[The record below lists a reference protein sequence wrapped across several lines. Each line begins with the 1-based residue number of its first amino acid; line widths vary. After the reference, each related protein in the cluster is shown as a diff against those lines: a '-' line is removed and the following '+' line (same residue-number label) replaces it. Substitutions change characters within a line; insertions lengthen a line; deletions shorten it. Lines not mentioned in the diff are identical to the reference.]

1 MLLPIFFPRASCH
14 KLKKLRC
21 CGFSIVARSNASI
34 DNKLKVAILLAY
46 PFTFLQSFNFDGDV
60 MMLLNIH

>member
-1 MLLPIFFPRASCH
+1 
-14 KLKKLRC
+14 
-21 CGFSIVARSNASI
+21 
-34 DNKLKVAILLAY
+34 LKVAILLAY